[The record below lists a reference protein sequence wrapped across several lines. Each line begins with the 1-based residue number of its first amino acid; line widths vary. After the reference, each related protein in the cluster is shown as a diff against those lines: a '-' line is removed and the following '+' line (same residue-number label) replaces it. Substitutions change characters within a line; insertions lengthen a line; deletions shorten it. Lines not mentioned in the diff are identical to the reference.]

1 MKLRTATHLAA
12 ATALATT
19 GLVGVGIASSSP
31 ASAAACDSWS
41 GTLKPG
47 SKGSGVKE
55 LQIRVAGWVKSGE
68 VMGADGIYG
77 DQTKSAVK
85 SFQKAYGLTDTGTA
99 DSKTFA
105 KLRGLTSSDCTPTH
119 FTYQEASN
127 NCGKGFTGGA
137 TEKSNL
143 RRGLWQAEALRHQLG
158 DHPLKVT
165 SGYRDKAC
173 NSQSG
178 GASSSQHLT
187 GKAIDLAPLAG
198 NSMCGIAK
206 QARHAGY
213 GGIFG
218 PGYPG
223 HDNHVHVDHR
233 AGKTWDAPKCF

>member
-1 MKLRTATHLAA
+1 MKLRTVTHLTAA
-12 ATALATT
+12 AALATT
-19 GLVGVGIASSSP
+19 GLIGVGVSTSTS

-41 GTLKPG
+41 DTLKPG
-47 SKGSGVKE
+47 SKGDDVKE

-68 VMGADGIYG
+68 VMGADGVYG
-77 DQTKSAVK
+77 DQTKSAVA
-85 SFQKAYGLTDTGTA
+85 SFQKAYGLDDTGTA
-99 DSKTFA
+99 GSKTFD
-105 KLRGLTSSDCTPTH
+105 KLRDLTSSDCTPTH
-119 FTYQEASN
+119 FTYAEASN
-127 NCGKGFTGGA
+127 NCGKGFTGSS
-137 TEKSNL
+137 TEKQNL

-173 NSQSG
+173 NDQSG

-187 GKAIDLAPLAG
+187 GKAIDLAPLDG
-198 NSMCGIAK
+198 NTMCGIAK

-218 PGYPG
+218 PGYAG

-233 AGKTWDAPKCF
+233 AGKTWSASKCF